1 MCEDYR
7 DTRDSPCDRESSDPV
22 GSYPI
27 EDSYESILSQHL
39 TYKPYD
45 K

>member
-22 GSYPI
+22 GSDTI
-27 EDSYESILSQHL
+27 EDSDESILYKHL
-39 TYKPYD
+39 TYESYD